1 MPRLTPCQADVRHL
15 TLHIGITIHILLM
28 LDTVWGRA
36 LRVRL
41 AVATEGATARET
53 LRYTY
58 SLTVSTLESG
68 TAVPTDGES
77 RLIIRP

>member
-1 MPRLTPCQADVRHL
+1 MCSIQERGERQGVFALLT
-15 TLHIGITIHILLM
+15 
-28 LDTVWGRA
+28 
-36 LRVRL
+36 
-41 AVATEGATARET
+41 TEGATARET

-77 RLIIRP
+77 RQNTSFADVWREISQVRRQIGRIQHC